1 MMDKQVQRHMALL
14 TKDIDEIETMMLELI
29 ESDERLSRQ
38 YRHITS
44 IKGMGQINAVAL
56 IAITEGFT
64 KYADNAKKLACHAG
78 VAPFKK
84 ESGTSLRGP
93 VHVSHLSNHTLKPLL
108 TQAAWVAIRYTPNLR
123 AYYQRL
129 VEKGKKSQVALNNVK
144 NKLIHIVI
152 GLIRKDEDYT
162 LSYCPVKKIYRI
174 I

>member
-1 MMDKQVQRHMALL
+1 MSGSADSIATSPPSKEWVKSMPLPSSPSP
-14 TKDIDEIETMMLELI
+14 KDLPNTP
-29 ESDERLSRQ
+29 
-38 YRHITS
+38 T
-44 IKGMGQINAVAL
+44 
-56 IAITEGFT
+56 TP
-64 KYADNAKKLACHAG
+64 KKLACHAG